1 MRAPLTGAGLVC
13 GRVAKWYGRE
23 SVAVA
28 AVGDDAALSVFTQL
42 AGNAG
47 DGGAAL
53 KCGGSR
59 GESRTRITH
68 HLKLGGRF
76 V

>member
-1 MRAPLTGAGLVC
+1 
-13 GRVAKWYGRE
+13 
-23 SVAVA
+23 VAVA

-47 DGGAAL
+47 DGGAAPT
-53 KCGGSR
+53 CGGSR
-59 GESRTRITH
+59 GESRTRVTH